1 MKVLIVFNH
10 FQVQDGVARTA
21 IGMANALAAKD
32 VQVVLKPLFKFDRS
46 MTERLDPRVR
56 IRQIGRAHV

>member
-21 IGMANALAAKD
+21 IGMANALADKD

-46 MTERLDPRVR
+46 MF
-56 IRQIGRAHV
+56 